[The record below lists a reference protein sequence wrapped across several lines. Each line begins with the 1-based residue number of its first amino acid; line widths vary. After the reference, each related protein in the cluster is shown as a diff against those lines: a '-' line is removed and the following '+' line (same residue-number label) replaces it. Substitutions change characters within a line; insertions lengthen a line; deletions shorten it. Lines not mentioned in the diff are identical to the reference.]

1 MIRKIIVFSVLATI
15 KFLGHLFYSFEIE
28 PKENIID
35 WSRIKLVAWI
45 NHTSLFDILLICI
58 FPYRYLWEGAEHC
71 MTPIAEKTIQRPFVG
86 LIFRNLTH
94 QKSFVSQKRDDTWLN
109 FVKSIKESSIVA
121 LFPEGRM
128 KRKNGLDKNGNELS
142 IKGGIADVL
151 QKKKTGN
158 MLIVYSGGMHHIQ
171 TPGDRFPKIF
181 KKIKIRLE
189 MANIEKYKQCHNKG
203 DHELFKNEVI
213 KDLTKRRL
221 ENLSQ
226 L

>member
-1 MIRKIIVFSVLATI
+1 MIRKIIVFLVLATI

-28 PKENIID
+28 PKELIVD
-35 WSRIKLVAWI
+35 WSNIKLVAWI

-58 FPYRYLWEGAEHC
+58 FPYRYLWESAEHC
-71 MTPIAEKTIQRPFVG
+71 MTPIAEKTIKRPFVG

-94 QKSFVSQKRDDTWLN
+94 QKSFVSQKRDDTWLD
-109 FVKSIKESSIVA
+109 FLKSIDESSIVA

-151 QKKKTGN
+151 KKKKTGD

-181 KKIKIRLE
+181 KTIKIRLE
-189 MANIEKYKQCHNKG
+189 MANIEQYKNCLNQEN
-203 DHELFKNEVI
+203 HEIFKNEVI
-213 KDLTKRRL
+213 KDLTKRRF
-221 ENLSQ
+221 ENLCK